1 MSFTWPLALVALLIL
16 PVLVAMHV
24 LAARRRRRQ
33 AARFANPDLVPNLVP
48 TSPGWRRYVPPA
60 LALLALAL
68 LLVGVAR
75 PHIVQDV
82 TRDEATIILTI
93 DTSRSMQATDVKPN
107 RFTAAK
113 EAALAFLDEVPE
125 EYSVGIVSF
134 STNADPVLPPTT
146 DRDAARTAL
155 NELRLGSGT
164 ALGAAIARSVELALE
179 ESERQRPR
187 AAGERSPGAV
197 VVLSDGAQTTGDV
210 RPQAAAQRARELG
223 VPVSTIGL
231 GTGDAVVEVPRPG
244 GLKERVVVAPDLPT
258 LRQVAQ
264 ATGGTF
270 AEAPNAAK
278 LEAIYR
284 DLGTRLAVDPKRVE
298 VTSAFAA
305 GGAVLLLL
313 GGTLSSL
320 WFRRAL

>member
-1 MSFTWPLALVALLIL
+1 MSFTWPLALVALLVL

-33 AARFANPDLVPNLVP
+33 AARFANPALVPNLVP
-48 TSPGWRRYVPPA
+48 SSPGWRRYVPPA

-82 TRDEATIILTI
+82 TRDEATIILAL

-244 GLKERVVVAPDLPT
+244 GLKERVVVAPDLRT

-278 LEAIYR
+278 LEEIYR

>member
-1 MSFTWPLALVALLIL
+1 MSFTWPLALVALLVL

-33 AARFANPDLVPNLVP
+33 AARFANPALVPNLVP
-48 TSPGWRRYVPPA
+48 SSPGWRRYVPPA

-93 DTSRSMQATDVKPN
+93 DTSRSMEATDVKPN

-146 DRDAARTAL
+146 DREAARTAL

-179 ESERQRPR
+179 ESERERPR

-197 VVLSDGAQTTGDV
+197 VVLSDGAQTSGDV
-210 RPQAAAQRARELG
+210 RPQAAAQRARERG

-244 GLKERVVVAPDLPT
+244 GLKERVVVAPDLRT

-278 LEAIYR
+278 LEEIYR